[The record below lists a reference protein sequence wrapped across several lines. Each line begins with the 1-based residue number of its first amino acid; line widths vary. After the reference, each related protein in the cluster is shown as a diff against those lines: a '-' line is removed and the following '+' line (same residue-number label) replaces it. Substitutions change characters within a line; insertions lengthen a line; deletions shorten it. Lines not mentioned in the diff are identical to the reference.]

1 MHELTG
7 ARHPTVREKHTR
19 GLRRFNIQIGAGK
32 VRGKV
37 LTTFTRQLATLL
49 DAGMPLLRG
58 LRLLD
63 EQERNP
69 ALRRTIRSIADTVEG
84 GSTFSESL
92 GQHPRIFTKLY
103 VNMVKA
109 GEVAGALEVVLNR
122 LAEFQEKAQKIRNKV
137 IAAMVYLV
145 VVLTVSTIIV
155 GFLLTVIVPKFEQ
168 IFADLLEGQPLPPLT
183 LFLLAI
189 SRAMTQHAPAVLASM
204 TTLAV
209 AVKFLLRSRK
219 GRYVFDAIKLRLPLF
234 GQLVRKVS
242 ISRFTRT
249 LGTLVSS
256 GVPILQAL
264 LIVRDT
270 AGNQIVAKA
279 VERVHD
285 AVKEGESIVE
295 PLRAS
300 KVFPPMVVGM
310 IGIGEETGALP
321 EMLMKIADTYDD
333 EVDNSVAGLTSLIE
347 PLMIVALALVIGTI
361 VIALFLPMITII
373 SIGPG
378 GGP

>member
-1 MHELTG
+1 LHELTG